1 MTTELDPNNTPKDT
15 EPSLSLG
22 NYLQRERQKKNLSIL
37 EIAEATKVPAM
48 ALKALEEGNKKQLP
62 VTVFTK
68 GFVKIYGRYLGLN
81 ENDVLNRF
89 QKEWATEIEHASP
102 EMLREESMA
111 KLSPFY
117 LSLQFY
123 LILIVILFFLGLAYF
138 FFNANDSSSKEI
150 SLSKVREMQILPP
163 SISTKQEHISIVQHL
178 PDSEPAV
185 QTLISPQSAGKI
197 AKEEDS
203 EDIIL
208 AELPSVI
215 LVQKKALLPLSPV
228 TSDQSVQK
236 SSTDQTVVPLP
247 NTPLAST
254 QSVGIE
260 DVEFIE
266 EILPEEIDENLPLD
280 LHIAFLARTRISIS
294 QDEEQPAKYI
304 FSTGEESSWKADKT
318 ISMQVE
324 KSDNI
329 RITLNGKRVT
339 LPESQDSP
347 LAITLPADLRKR

>member
-1 MTTELDPNNTPKDT
+1 MTTESDPNNTPKDT

-37 EIAEATKVPAM
+37 EIAEATKVPAA

-68 GFVKIYGRYLGLN
+68 GFVKIYGHYLGLN
-81 ENDVLNRF
+81 QNDVLNRF

-111 KLSPFY
+111 QISPFY

-123 LILIVILFFLGLAYF
+123 LILLVILFFLGLAYF
-138 FFNANDSSSKEI
+138 FFNANDSSSKEL
-150 SLSKVREMQILPP
+150 SLSNVREMQTLPP
-163 SISTKQEHISIVQHL
+163 SISTTQEHVSIVQHH
-178 PDSEPAV
+178 PDAEPVPQA
-185 QTLISPQSAGKI
+185 LISPQSAGKI

-215 LVQKKALLPLSPV
+215 LVQKKEPLPLSHGTSPQSPV
-228 TSDQSVQK
+228 E
-236 SSTDQTVVPLP
+236 SSAGQPPVPLHNQP
-247 NTPLAST
+247 MAST
-254 QSVGIE
+254 QPVLVE

-304 FSTGEESSWKADKT
+304 FSTGEESTWKADKT

-324 KSDNI
+324 KADNI
-329 RITLNGKRVT
+329 RITLNGKLVP
-339 LPESQDSP
+339 LPESQGAP
-347 LAITLPADLRKR
+347 LALTLPADLHKL